1 MIAKLLSFIVT
12 LLLPR
17 ADILAR
23 TEQTRKDYATRKKEV
38 LEKTQQVRTLYTVH
52 CMYVRE
58 LPTVGHFHAW
68 VLNEP
73 HLPE

>member
-12 LLLPR
+12 LLLLR

-38 LEKTQQVRTLYTVH
+38 LEKTQQVRTLYT
-52 CMYVRE
+52 M
-58 LPTVGHFHAW
+58 LGNS
-68 VLNEP
+68 L
-73 HLPE
+73 L